1 MDPRLPSWLPHRP
14 PALLLEGVA
23 QAHAQGGTAL
33 ARVDPG
39 AWYADADGAMPGWV
53 GLELMAQAVA
63 ACRGRSLAEAG
74 APPRGGYLVG
84 VREYRCQVPAFPAGA
99 ALEVR
104 ARLDLEDP
112 GGLRRFRC
120 EILMAGALLA
130 GATLTLLEKT

>member
-23 QAHAQGGTAL
+23 KADAQGGTAL

-39 AWYADADGAMPGWV
+39 AWYADADGAMPAWV

-63 ACRGRSLAEAG
+63 ACRGRSLADAG

-84 VREYRCQVPAFPAGA
+84 VREDPVPGPGLPRRRRPGGAHAPGTGGSRRAA
-99 ALEVR
+99 ALPV
-104 ARLDLEDP
+104 
-112 GGLRRFRC
+112 
-120 EILMAGALLA
+120 
-130 GATLTLLEKT
+130 